1 MCPASKPS
9 STASAAFGM
18 ACGEDPRHARGAT
31 APRRRRAVKG
41 RATQELVVT
50 IDGPAGAGKSAT
62 ARALAQRLGYRLVDT
77 GALYRALAWAVSASG
92 VDPED
97 PSALGAVLER
107 TRVELVGDRVLV
119 DGRDVSGE
127 IRTPEISRLTSQLT
141 ALAPVREKMTPLQ
154 RELAVGGGVILEG
167 RDTGT
172 VVWPFAEVKFYL
184 DADLETRARRRQR
197 DLAAQGVAM
206 DVAAVAEDVARRDR
220 QDSERALAP
229 LRKPEGAAVVDTSR
243 LSPEE
248 VVERMVKVVE
258 QARCCTG

>member
-1 MCPASKPS
+1 MRPASKPS
-9 STASAAFGM
+9 STASAASGT
-18 ACGEDPRHARGAT
+18 ACDEDPRHAREAS

-41 RATQELVVT
+41 RGTQELVVT

-77 GALYRALAWAVSASG
+77 GALYRALAWAVQASG
-92 VDPED
+92 VDPKD

-107 TRVELVGDRVLV
+107 THVELAGDRVLV

-172 VVWPFAEVKFYL
+172 VVWPVAEVKFYL

-220 QDSERALAP
+220 QDRERALAP
-229 LRKPEGAAVVDTSR
+229 LRKPEGAAVVDTSG

-248 VVERMVKVVE
+248 VVERMLKVVE
-258 QARCCTG
+258 RARCCTG

>member
-1 MCPASKPS
+1 MTAPWPRSAMSRISSPTRSSTPWCGSIRGFSTLPRAASRTPPGSPRRTRASGGRSSRRTASRSAKRSARSGRRSITSTGSSRAGMRRPSKPS
-9 STASAAFGM
+9 STASAGFGM
-18 ACGEDPRHARGAT
+18 ACGEDPRHASGAP

-41 RATQELVVT
+41 RGTQELVVT

-77 GALYRALAWAVSASG
+77 GALYRALAWAVSAAG
-92 VDPED
+92 VDPGD
-97 PSALGAVLER
+97 PSALAAVLER

-127 IRTPEISRLTSQLT
+127 IRTPEISRLTSELT

-172 VVWPFAEVKFYL
+172 VV
-184 DADLETRARRRQR
+184 
-197 DLAAQGVAM
+197 
-206 DVAAVAEDVARRDR
+206 
-220 QDSERALAP
+220 
-229 LRKPEGAAVVDTSR
+229 
-243 LSPEE
+243 
-248 VVERMVKVVE
+248 
-258 QARCCTG
+258 